1 MQCFHPS
8 EIHSGGRK
16 LTVPCNRC
24 MACRINKTYEWS
36 TRLIYEM
43 DDHDK
48 SVFITLTYDDDHIGN
63 PSLSKADFQKFI
75 KRVRKHYFGNKESDL
90 AYYLCGEYG
99 PTTFRKHGHA
109 ALFGVDFEPDT
120 WEVFKVDKDGP
131 HYTSP
136 TLLKLWPF
144 GFNEVGLISPTRLNY
159 VTGYIQKK
167 LYGDAAK
174 VYSDLGLE
182 PPFQLYSKNLGVNA
196 LRRDA
201 DRLTRL
207 FLSGKKNVQKYYAMK
222 LGFDEYK
229 VDYEVNPEIGY
240 VREVN
245 LAEAR
250 HREIEKENRAAYPEL
265 SDLEYAELIVSKRL
279 QSEVDVEARMR
290 MLNVRGKL

>member
-8 EIHSGGRK
+8 EIYSGGRK

-24 MACRINKTYEWS
+24 MACRINKTFEWS
-36 TRLIYEM
+36 TRLTYEM

-48 SVFITLTYDDDHIGN
+48 SVFVTLTYDDDHIGN

-109 ALFGVDFEPDT
+109 AMFGVDFEPDT

-131 HYTSP
+131 HYTSS

-167 LYGDAAK
+167 LFGDGAK
-174 VYSDLGLE
+174 LYKDMGVI
-182 PPFQLYSKNLGVNA
+182 PPFQLFSRGLGV
-196 LRRDA
+196 DFVQTQS
-201 DRLTRL
+201 DRIIDNG
-207 FLSGKKNVQKYYAMK
+207 FVSYFGKKMPIPKYYSRKIGLSDMTT
-222 LGFDEYK
+222 DE
-229 VDYEVNPEIGY
+229 G
-240 VREVN
+240 VN
-245 LAEAR
+245 LRSQLAYDAQVEAMEDWM
-250 HREIEKENRAAYPEL
+250 HRTGGSRFDYADYVISARLQKKIEL
-265 SDLEYAELIVSKRL
+265 SAKEEIVHSRSKI
-279 QSEVDVEARMR
+279 
-290 MLNVRGKL
+290 